1 MSINILLTGRPR
13 TGKTTIIKKFVRICP
28 VSTGGFFTCE
38 IREHGMRVGFTIE
51 AIRSWDQE
59 DQDDSEKKYQAIM
72 AHLNS
77 RSPYRVGRY
86 GVNVSAIDEVGITAL
101 RQGMKRSKL
110 IIIDEIG
117 RMEMYSSLFQKEVNN
132 VLDSSLP
139 VLGVVQMKA
148 NPFLN
153 SVRGRNDVT
162 VIQVTPENR
171 EELPER
177 LLDMFGM
184 ET

>member
-13 TGKTTIIKKFVRICP
+13 VGKTTIIKKFVRICP
-28 VSTGGFFTCE
+28 VSMGGFFTCE
-38 IREHGMRVGFTIE
+38 IREQGMRVGFTIE

-59 DQDDSEKKYQAIM
+59 DQDNSEKKYQAVM
-72 AHLNS
+72 AHVDS

-86 GVNVSAIDEVGITAL
+86 GVNISAIDEVGITAL
-101 RQGMKRSKL
+101 REGMKRSKI

-132 VLDSSLP
+132 VLDSSLT
-139 VLGVVQMKA
+139 VLGVVQMKR

-153 SVRGRNDVT
+153 SIRKRDDVT
-162 VIQVTPENR
+162 VIQVTPDNR
-171 EELPER
+171 EELPKR
-177 LLDMFGM
+177 LFDIFGM
-184 ET
+184 KT